1 MKIFLLPLILIAFSD
16 SDIEKT
22 ISDHIN
28 SHYPIENAEY
38 VCDFSRLNIPQVERF
53 DSVAVDGYGKNV
65 PAGNTVVRLSFY
77 KDGSR
82 IYSSAGTIKVGI
94 LKEVLTSKT
103 PIKAGELI
111 TADMIGLETR
121 DISDID
127 ESVFESSEKLGQ
139 VIASRYIPPGR
150 IITGSIVAEP
160 PLVVPGDMV
169 EIRYKKGSLLLKAK
183 GVVKQAGTLN
193 TEIRVMNVDTNKLV
207 HARVADSTTVIVNSG
222 EGI

>member
-1 MKIFLLPLILIAFSD
+1 MKIFLLPLLLIALSD
-16 SDIEKT
+16 ADIEKT

-28 SHYPIENAEY
+28 SRYPLDNAEY
-38 VCDFSRLNIPQVERF
+38 VCDFSRLNIPKMDRF
-53 DSVAVDGYGKNV
+53 DSVAVDGYGKNA

-94 LKEVLTSKT
+94 LKKVLTSKT
-103 PIKAGELI
+103 PIRAGVLI
-111 TADMIGLETR
+111 TADMIGSETR
-121 DISDID
+121 DISYID
-127 ESVFESSEKLGQ
+127 ESVFESFENLGE
-139 VIASRYIPPGR
+139 VIAARYIPPGR
-150 IITGSIVAEP
+150 IITGSLVAEP

-183 GVVKQAGTLN
+183 GVVKQAGTFN
-193 TEIRVMNVDTNKLV
+193 SKIRVMNVDTNKLV
-207 HARVADSTTVIVNSG
+207 HARVADSTTVVVGSG